1 MRTND
6 NYIWTFGDEK
16 KFIRNLIEWP
26 QVGRHGFKACLF
38 KSPKERLDGYLMR
51 LEVRYRRDAE
61 DAAVDFLAE
70 KMKTIEELRT
80 YGEMIIKEERR
91 KEGLD

>member
-1 MRTND
+1 MSTND

-16 KFIRNLIEWP
+16 KFIRDLVVWP
-26 QVGRHGFKACLF
+26 TDRHGFRVHAF
-38 KSPKERLDGYLMR
+38 KSAQERLDGYLMR
-51 LEVRYRRDAE
+51 LEARYKRDAK
-61 DAAVDFLAE
+61 DAAIDFLAE

-80 YGEMIIKEERR
+80 YGERIILEERR